1 MSKRRVVVT
10 GLGTINPLANNVQD
24 SWEKL
29 INGVS
34 GIDYITSFDTE
45 DLPVKFAGEVK
56 DFDANEYMGKQ
67 YARKLDRSAHL
78 SIYATEQALKDANFN
93 TEERLGSNVGIVFG
107 TGIGGIGAT
116 ENAVRTYDERG
127 ASRINP
133 LAITQIMPNSS
144 TGQVAIKFGIEG
156 PSLTITTACAASA
169 NAVGEAKN
177 MIEVGEAKNMI
188 ENGIVDIVVAGG
200 TESGT
205 TPMTIGAFAQ
215 IRALST
221 KNDTPA
227 EACSPFDKNRDGFV
241 MAEGSTVL
249 ILESEESAKSRDA
262 KIYGYVVGYGS
273 TTDAHHITAPAE
285 GGEGAVRAM
294 DKALKDASLSVDD
307 VDYINAHGTST
318 PANDKNET
326 SAIKTL
332 FGTKA
337 YEVDISSTKSMTG
350 HLLGGAGAFESMVC
364 ILSLQNGVIPPT
376 INLNN
381 KDQECDLNYTPNNAV
396 NKDMNIAM
404 SNSFGFGGHN
414 GVLVFSKT

>member
-10 GLGTINPLANNVQD
+10 GLGTINPLGNKVSD

-29 INGVS
+29 LNGVS
-34 GIDYITSFDTE
+34 GIDHITSFDTE
-45 DLPVKFAGEVK
+45 NLPVTFAGEVK
-56 DFDANEYMGKQ
+56 NFDANEYMGKQ
-67 YARKLDRSAHL
+67 HARKLDRSAHL
-78 SIYATEQALKDANFN
+78 SIFATEQALKDAGVD
-93 TEERLGSNVGIVFG
+93 TETRLGSNVGIVFG

-116 ENAVRTYDERG
+116 EDAVRVFDSRG
-127 ASRINP
+127 PSRINP
-133 LAITQIMPNSS
+133 LAITQLMPNSS

-177 MIEVGEAKNMI
+177 LI
-188 ENGIVDIVVAGG
+188 ENGIVDMVVAGG

-205 TPMTIGAFAQ
+205 TPMTIAAFAQ

-249 ILESEESAKSRDA
+249 IMESEESANSRDA
-262 KIYGYVVGYGS
+262 KIYGYVDGYGA

-285 GGEGAVRAM
+285 GGAGALRAM
-294 DKALKDASLSVDD
+294 ELALKDAGIEKNKIE
-307 VDYINAHGTST
+307 YINAHGTST

-326 SAIKTL
+326 LAIKEL
-332 FGTKA
+332 FAEHA
-337 YEVDISSTKSMTG
+337 YDLQISSSKSMTG

-364 ILSLQNGVIPPT
+364 LLSLKNNKISPT
-376 INLNN
+376 INLNTP
-381 KDQECDLNYTPNNAV
+381 DEECDLNYTPNIPINRE
-396 NKDMNIAM
+396 ISYAM

-414 GVLVFSKT
+414 GVLIFGKN

>member
-1 MSKRRVVVT
+1 MSNRRVVVT
-10 GLGTINPLANNVQD
+10 GLGTINPLGNKVSD

-29 INGVS
+29 LNGVS
-34 GIDYITSFDTE
+34 GIDHITSFDTE
-45 DLPVKFAGEVK
+45 NLPVTFAGEVK
-56 DFDANEYMGKQ
+56 NFDANEYMGKQ
-67 YARKLDRSAHL
+67 HARKLDRSAHL
-78 SIYATEQALKDANFN
+78 SIFATEQALKDAGVD
-93 TEERLGSNVGIVFG
+93 TETRLGSNVGIVFG

-116 ENAVRTYDERG
+116 EDAVRVFDSRG
-127 ASRINP
+127 PSRINP
-133 LAITQIMPNSS
+133 LAITQLMPNSS

-177 MIEVGEAKNMI
+177 LI
-188 ENGIVDIVVAGG
+188 ENGIVDMVVAGG

-205 TPMTIGAFAQ
+205 TPMTIAAFAQ

-221 KNDTPA
+221 KNDIPS

-249 ILESEESAKSRDA
+249 VMESEESANSRNA
-262 KIYGYVVGYGS
+262 KIYGYVDGYGA

-285 GGEGAVRAM
+285 GGAGALRAM
-294 DKALKDASLSVDD
+294 ELALKDAGIEKNKIE
-307 VDYINAHGTST
+307 YINAHGTST

-326 SAIKTL
+326 LAIKEL
-332 FGTKA
+332 FAEHA
-337 YEVDISSTKSMTG
+337 YDLQISSSKSMTG

-364 ILSLQNGVIPPT
+364 LLSLKNNKISPT
-376 INLNN
+376 INLNTP
-381 KDQECDLNYTPNNAV
+381 DEECDLNYTPNIPI
-396 NKDMNIAM
+396 DREISYAM

-414 GVLVFSKT
+414 GVLIFGKN

>member
-1 MSKRRVVVT
+1 MSNRRVVVT
-10 GLGTINPLANNVQD
+10 GLGTINPLGNKVSD

-29 INGVS
+29 LNGVS
-34 GIDYITSFDTE
+34 GIDHITSFDTE
-45 DLPVKFAGEVK
+45 NLPVTFAGEVK
-56 DFDANEYMGKQ
+56 NFDANEYMGKQ
-67 YARKLDRSAHL
+67 HARKLDRSAHL
-78 SIYATEQALKDANFN
+78 SIFATEQALKDAGVD
-93 TEERLGSNVGIVFG
+93 TETRLGSNVGIVFG

-116 ENAVRTYDERG
+116 EDAVRVFDSRG
-127 ASRINP
+127 PSRINP
-133 LAITQIMPNSS
+133 LAITQLMPNSS

-177 MIEVGEAKNMI
+177 LI
-188 ENGIVDIVVAGG
+188 ENGIVDMVVAGG

-205 TPMTIGAFAQ
+205 TPMTIAAFAQ

-221 KNDTPA
+221 KNDIPA

-249 ILESEESAKSRDA
+249 VMESEESANSRNA
-262 KIYGYVVGYGS
+262 KIYGYVDGYGA

-285 GGEGAVRAM
+285 GGAGALRAM
-294 DKALKDASLSVDD
+294 ELALKDAGIEKNKIE
-307 VDYINAHGTST
+307 YINAHGTST

-326 SAIKTL
+326 LAIKEL
-332 FGTKA
+332 FAEHA
-337 YEVDISSTKSMTG
+337 YALQISSSKSMTG

-364 ILSLQNGVIPPT
+364 LLSLKNNKISPT
-376 INLNN
+376 INLNTP
-381 KDQECDLNYTPNNAV
+381 DEECDLNYTPNIPI
-396 NKDMNIAM
+396 DREISYAM

-414 GVLVFSKT
+414 GVLIFGKN

>member
-1 MSKRRVVVT
+1 MSNRRVVVT
-10 GLGTINPLANNVQD
+10 GLGTINPLGNKVSD

-29 INGVS
+29 LNGVS
-34 GIDYITSFDTE
+34 GIDHITSFDTE
-45 DLPVKFAGEVK
+45 NLPVTFAGEVK
-56 DFDANEYMGKQ
+56 NFDANEYMGKQ
-67 YARKLDRSAHL
+67 HARKLDRSAHL
-78 SIYATEQALKDANFN
+78 SIFATEQALKDAGVD
-93 TEERLGSNVGIVFG
+93 TETRLGSNVGIVFG

-116 ENAVRTYDERG
+116 EDAVRVFDSRG
-127 ASRINP
+127 PSRINP
-133 LAITQIMPNSS
+133 LAITQLMPNSS

-177 MIEVGEAKNMI
+177 LI
-188 ENGIVDIVVAGG
+188 ENGIVDMVVAGG

-205 TPMTIGAFAQ
+205 TPMTIAAFAQ

-221 KNDTPA
+221 KNDIPA

-249 ILESEESAKSRDA
+249 IMETEESANSRGA
-262 KIYGYVVGYGS
+262 KIYGYVDGYGA

-285 GGEGAVRAM
+285 GGAGALRAM
-294 DKALKDASLSVDD
+294 ELALKDAGIEKNKIE
-307 VDYINAHGTST
+307 YINAHGTST

-326 SAIKTL
+326 LAIKEL
-332 FGTKA
+332 FAEHA
-337 YEVDISSTKSMTG
+337 YDLQISSSKSMTG

-364 ILSLQNGVIPPT
+364 LLSLKNNKISPT
-376 INLNN
+376 INLNTP
-381 KDQECDLNYTPNNAV
+381 DEECDLNYTPNIPI
-396 NKDMNIAM
+396 DREISYAM

-414 GVLVFSKT
+414 GVLIFGKN

>member
-10 GLGTINPLANNVQD
+10 GLGTINPLGNSVSE

-34 GIDYITSFDTE
+34 GISQINSFDTE
-45 DLPVKFAGEVK
+45 NLPVTFAGEVK
-56 DFDANEYMGKQ
+56 DFDANEYLGKQ
-67 YARKLDRSAHL
+67 HARKLDRSAHF
-78 SIYATEQALKDANFN
+78 SIYATEQALQDAGFN
-93 TEERLGSNVGIVFG
+93 TEERLGADVGIVFG

-116 ENAVRTYDERG
+116 EDAVRTYDKRG
-127 ASRINP
+127 PSRINP
-133 LAITQIMPNSS
+133 LAITQLMPNSS

-169 NAVGEAKN
+169 NAIGEAKN
-177 MIEVGEAKNMI
+177 LI
-188 ENGIVDIVVAGG
+188 ENGIVDVVVAGG

-221 KNDTPA
+221 KNDEP
-227 EACSPFDKNRDGFV
+227 EKACRPFDQERDGFV

-249 ILESEESAKSRDA
+249 ILEEEEYAKKRGA
-262 KIYGYVVGYGS
+262 KIYGYVKGYGS

-285 GGEGAVRAM
+285 GGEGAFRAM
-294 DKALKDASLSVDD
+294 RKAIEDAEISVNEI
-307 VDYINAHGTST
+307 DYINAHGTST

-326 SAIKTL
+326 IAIKTL
-332 FGTKA
+332 FEEKA
-337 YEVDISSTKSMTG
+337 YDLDISSTKSMTG

-364 ILSLQNGVIPPT
+364 LLSIQNGKIPPT
-376 INLNN
+376 INLDNN
-381 KDQECDLNYTPNNAV
+381 DPDCDLNYTPNTP
-396 NKDMNIAM
+396 KDKTVNIAM
-404 SNSFGFGGHN
+404 TNSFGFGGHN
-414 GVLVFSKT
+414 GVLVFSSK

>member
-10 GLGTINPLANNVQD
+10 GLGTINPLANNVENT
-24 SWEKL
+24 WNKL
-29 INGVS
+29 LDGVS
-34 GIDYITSFDTE
+34 GINHITSFDTST
-45 DLPVKFAGEVK
+45 LPVTFAGEVK

-67 YARKLDRSAHL
+67 HARKLDRSAHL
-78 SIYATEQALKDANFN
+78 SIFATEQALKDAKID
-93 TEERLGSNVGIVFG
+93 TEKRLGTNVGIVFG

-116 ENAVRTYDERG
+116 EDAVRIFDSRG
-127 ASRINP
+127 PSRINP
-133 LAITQIMPNSS
+133 LAITQLMPNSS

-177 MIEVGEAKNMI
+177 LI
-188 ENGIVDIVVAGG
+188 ENGIVDMVITGG

-205 TPMTIGAFAQ
+205 TPMTIAAFAQ

-221 KNDTPA
+221 KNETPT

-249 ILESEESAKSRDA
+249 VLESEESAKKRGVD
-262 KIYGYVVGYGS
+262 IYGYVDGYGS

-285 GGEGAVRAM
+285 GGAGAVRAM
-294 DKALKDASLSVDD
+294 EKALNDAKLEKNN
-307 VDYINAHGTST
+307 VDYVNAHGTST

-326 SAIKTL
+326 VAIKTL
-332 FGTKA
+332 FEEDSTSLN
-337 YEVDISSTKSMTG
+337 ISSTKSMTG
-350 HLLGGAGAFESMVC
+350 HLLGGAGAFESLVC
-364 ILSLQNGVIPPT
+364 LLSLKNNKIPPT

-381 KDQECDLNYTPNNAV
+381 PDIDCDLNYTPNV
-396 NKDMNIAM
+396 LLEKELHTAM

-414 GVLVFSKT
+414 AVLVFSK

>member
-10 GLGTINPLANNVQD
+10 GLGTINPLGNNVSD
-24 SWEKL
+24 TWNNL

-34 GIDYITSFDTE
+34 GVDYISSFDTDE
-45 DLPVKFAGEVK
+45 LPVKFAGEVK
-56 DFDANEYMGKQ
+56 NFDANEYLGKQ
-67 YARKLDRSAHL
+67 QARKLDRSGHL
-78 SIYATEQALKDANFN
+78 SIHATEEALKDAGLD
-93 TEERLGSNVGIVFG
+93 TKERLGSEVGIVFG

-116 ENAVRTYDERG
+116 EQAVRTYDERG

-133 LAITQIMPNSS
+133 LAITQLMPNSS

-169 NAVGEAKN
+169 NAIGEAKN
-177 MIEVGEAKNMI
+177 MIQH
-188 ENGIVDIVVAGG
+188 GIVDMVIAGG

-205 TPMTIGAFAQ
+205 TAMTIGAFAQ

-221 KNDTPA
+221 NNENPK
-227 EACSPFDKNRDGFV
+227 EACRPFDKNRDGFV
-241 MAEGSTVL
+241 MGEGSTVL
-249 ILESEESAKSRDA
+249 VMESEESAKKRGA
-262 KIYGYVVGYGS
+262 NIYGYISGYGA

-285 GGEGAVRAM
+285 GGKGAVEAM
-294 DKALKDASLSVDD
+294 KKALADAEIRNED

-326 SAIKTL
+326 AAIKTV
-332 FGTKA
+332 FGDMA
-337 YEVDISSTKSMTG
+337 DQLNISSTKSMTG
-350 HLLGGAGAFESMVC
+350 HLLGGGGAFESLVSL
-364 ILSLQNGVIPPT
+364 LSLRNNIIPPT

-381 KDQECDLNYTPNNAV
+381 HDEDCDLNYTPNVALE
-396 NKDMNIAM
+396 KDLSIAM

-414 GVLVFSKT
+414 GVLVFKKD

>member
-10 GLGTINPLANNVQD
+10 GLGTINPLANNVENT
-24 SWEKL
+24 WNKL
-29 INGVS
+29 LDGVS
-34 GIDYITSFDTE
+34 GINHITSFDTST
-45 DLPVKFAGEVK
+45 LPVTFAGEVK

-67 YARKLDRSAHL
+67 HARKLDRSAHL
-78 SIYATEQALKDANFN
+78 SIFATEQALKDAKID
-93 TEERLGSNVGIVFG
+93 TEKRLGTNVGIVFG

-116 ENAVRTYDERG
+116 EDAVRIFDSRG
-127 ASRINP
+127 PSRINP
-133 LAITQIMPNSS
+133 LAITQLMPNSS

-177 MIEVGEAKNMI
+177 LI
-188 ENGIVDIVVAGG
+188 ENGIVDMVITGG

-205 TPMTIGAFAQ
+205 TPMTIAAFAQ

-221 KNDTPA
+221 KNETPT
-227 EACSPFDKNRDGFV
+227 EACRPFDKNRDGFV

-249 ILESEESAKSRDA
+249 VLESEESAKKRGVD
-262 KIYGYVVGYGS
+262 IYGYVDGYGS
-273 TTDAHHITAPAE
+273 TSDAHHITAPAE
-285 GGEGAVRAM
+285 GGAGAVRAM
-294 DKALKDASLSVDD
+294 EKALNDAKLEKNN

-326 SAIKTL
+326 TAIKTL
-332 FGTKA
+332 FKEDATSLN
-337 YEVDISSTKSMTG
+337 ISSTKSMTG
-350 HLLGGAGAFESMVC
+350 HLLGGAGAFESLVC
-364 ILSLQNGVIPPT
+364 LLSLKNNKIPPT

-381 KDQECDLNYTPNNAV
+381 PDSDCDLNYTPNV
-396 NKDMNIAM
+396 LLEKELHTAM

-414 GVLVFSKT
+414 AVLVFSK

>member
-10 GLGTINPLANNVQD
+10 GLGTINPLANNVENT
-24 SWEKL
+24 WNKL
-29 INGVS
+29 LDGVS
-34 GIDYITSFDTE
+34 GINHITSFDTST
-45 DLPVKFAGEVK
+45 LPVTFAGEVK

-67 YARKLDRSAHL
+67 HARKLDRSAHL
-78 SIYATEQALKDANFN
+78 SIFATEQALKDAKID
-93 TEERLGSNVGIVFG
+93 TEKRLGTNVGIVFG

-116 ENAVRTYDERG
+116 EDAVRIFDSRG
-127 ASRINP
+127 PSRINP
-133 LAITQIMPNSS
+133 LAITQLMPNSS

-177 MIEVGEAKNMI
+177 LIK
-188 ENGIVDIVVAGG
+188 NGIVDMVITGG

-205 TPMTIGAFAQ
+205 TPMTIAAFAQ

-221 KNDTPA
+221 KNETPT
-227 EACSPFDKNRDGFV
+227 EACRPFDKNRDGFV

-249 ILESEESAKSRDA
+249 VLESEESANKRGVD
-262 KIYGYVVGYGS
+262 IYGYVDGYGS
-273 TTDAHHITAPAE
+273 TSDAHHITAPAE
-285 GGEGAVRAM
+285 GGAGAVRAM
-294 DKALKDASLSVDD
+294 EKALNDAKLEKNN

-326 SAIKTL
+326 TAIKTL
-332 FGTKA
+332 FKEDA
-337 YEVDISSTKSMTG
+337 ISLNISSTKSMTG
-350 HLLGGAGAFESMVC
+350 HLLGGAGAFESLVC
-364 ILSLQNGVIPPT
+364 LLSLKDNKIPPT

-381 KDQECDLNYTPNNAV
+381 PDSDCDLNYTPNV
-396 NKDMNIAM
+396 LLEKELHTAM

-414 GVLVFSKT
+414 AVLVFSK